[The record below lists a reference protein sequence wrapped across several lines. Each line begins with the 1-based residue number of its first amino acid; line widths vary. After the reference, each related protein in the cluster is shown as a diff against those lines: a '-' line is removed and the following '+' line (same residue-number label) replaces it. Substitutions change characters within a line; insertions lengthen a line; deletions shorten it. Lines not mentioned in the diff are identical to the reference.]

1 MMKSVICTWRIDW
14 DRYQAGSNA
23 SQECQNE
30 INTREKYEEDA
41 RSFGETTLKSD
52 N

>member
-1 MMKSVICTWRIDW
+1 MQSVKCTWRIDW
-14 DRYQAGSNA
+14 DRYQSGSNA
-23 SQECQNE
+23 SQEGQDE
-30 INTREKYEEDA
+30 INTRKKYEEDA

>member
-1 MMKSVICTWRIDW
+1 MKSVKYTGRIDW
-14 DRYQAGSNA
+14 DRYQSGSNA
-23 SQECQNE
+23 SQEGQNE

-41 RSFGETTLKSD
+41 RSFGEATLKFD